1 MQTDPHWQEQTLAR
15 FILASR
21 QHLGL
26 IQVPASI
33 KPPRRIAGSSR
44 KLLRSLVIASS
55 LGALFSAPAIAS
67 EGSRQ
72 SEPVKRSP
80 NAHGPRG
87 NADNQTGHSHRLSGH
102 GRYR

>member
-26 IQVPASI
+26 IQAPTSI
-33 KPPRRIAGSSR
+33 RPPRRVAGSTR
-44 KLLRSLVIASS
+44 KLLRSLVVASS
-55 LGALFSAPAIAS
+55 LGALFGTPAFAS
-67 EGSRQ
+67 EASN
-72 SEPVKRSP
+72 EPAKRSP
-80 NAHGPRG
+80 NEHGTRIKADDRAAH
-87 NADNQTGHSHRLSGH
+87 AHRLSLH

>member
-26 IQVPASI
+26 MRAPASI
-33 KPPRRIAGSSR
+33 RPPRRVAGSTR
-44 KLLRSLVIASS
+44 KLLRSLIIASS
-55 LGALFSAPAIAS
+55 LGTLFGAPAFAS
-67 EGSRQ
+67 EAGR
-72 SEPVKRSP
+72 EPAKRNTNEHST
-80 NAHGPRG
+80 RLK
-87 NADNQTGHSHRLSGH
+87 ADQRAVHAHRLSLH

>member
-1 MQTDPHWQEQTLAR
+1 MQTDPHWQEQILAR

-26 IQVPASI
+26 IQAPTSI
-33 KPPRRIAGSSR
+33 RPPRRVAGSSR

-55 LGALFSAPAIAS
+55 LGALFGAPAFAS
-67 EGSRQ
+67 EASRQ
-72 SEPVKRSP
+72 SESAKRSP
-80 NAHGPRG
+80 NAHGTR
-87 NADNQTGHSHRLSGH
+87 AKVDDLTAHAHRLSIH

>member
-26 IQVPASI
+26 MQAPASI
-33 KPPRRIAGSSR
+33 KPPRRFAGSSR

-55 LGALFSAPAIAS
+55 LGALFGASAFAS
-67 EGSRQ
+67 ETSRDAT
-72 SEPVKRSP
+72 KRSP
-80 NAHGPRG
+80 NEPGTRMK
-87 NADNQTGHSHRLSGH
+87 ADERTLHAHRLSVY
-102 GRYR
+102 GRNR